1 MDMDSATTDLSK
13 EVLCTRLDDEMVVL
27 HMGRR
32 SYFRLNSTATRVW
45 EALAAGKGSGEIVAE
60 LCAAYDVDAEEA
72 GRSLEALLR
81 DLERCGLIVRSGQ
94 DG

>member
-1 MDMDSATTDLSK
+1 MDPATTDLSR

-45 EALAAGKGSGEIVAE
+45 EGLAAGKSSAEIVAD
-60 LCAAYDVDAEEA
+60 LCATYDVGAEEA
-72 GRSLEALLR
+72 GRSLEALLG

-94 DG
+94 NG

>member
-1 MDMDSATTDLSK
+1 MSIDMEPATPGLST

-45 EALAAGKGSGEIVAE
+45 EGLAAGRSSGEIVAD
-60 LCAAYDVDAEEA
+60 LCTEYDVDAEEA
-72 GRSLEALLR
+72 GRALEALLG
-81 DLERCGLIVRSGQ
+81 DLERCGLIVRSGR
-94 DG
+94 